1 MTKEAPPSLG
11 LSWQTAAATPELVAP
26 TQDPESEAPPRG
38 APSALGLGARRA
50 RRGRLSI
57 SRKTR
62 LVQVKDEF
70 SRWAKEQSG
79 QTDGVE
85 PLYLGWKRWSFS
97 ALLNCFLKACLSL
110 PRRKQTQR
118 QASSSEGSSC

>member
-1 MTKEAPPSLG
+1 MTKEAPPTLG
-11 LSWQTAAATPELVAP
+11 LSSQTAAATPELVAP
-26 TQDPESEAPPRG
+26 TQKPESEAPRR

-50 RRGRLSI
+50 RRGHLSI
-57 SRKTR
+57 TRKTR
-62 LVQVKDEF
+62 LVKVEGEEL
-70 SRWAKEQSG
+70 SRWAKEKSG
-79 QTDGVE
+79 QTNGVE
-85 PLYLGWKRWSFS
+85 PVYLGWKRWSFS